1 MKPVMASLK
10 ERFGASVTYR
20 YHEFNQ
26 PETAQINRDF
36 DIQAH
41 PMIFILDRRGNLVR
55 KFPGVVPMEELV
67 ATLQPLV
74 KQ

>member
-10 ERFGASVTYR
+10 AKFGDSVTWH

-26 PETAQINRDF
+26 PESAQSNEDF
-36 DIQAH
+36 NIQAH
-41 PMIFILDRRGNLVR
+41 PLIFILDRRGNLVR

-67 ATLQPLV
+67 AAVQPLV